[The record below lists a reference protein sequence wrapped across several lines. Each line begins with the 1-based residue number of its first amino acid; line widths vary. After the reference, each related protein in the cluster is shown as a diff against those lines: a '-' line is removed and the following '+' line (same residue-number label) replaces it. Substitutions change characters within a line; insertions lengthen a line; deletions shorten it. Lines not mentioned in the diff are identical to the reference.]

1 MKKIAFQKYHALGN
15 DFIII
20 DRMGQ
25 KTEKAGIVAL
35 AREICDR
42 QTGIGADGILILHKS
57 RAADCRFDI
66 YNADGSWA
74 EKSGNG
80 LRIAAAHIFSHYF
93 KKRELFL
100 ETARGVARAQIIRS
114 GQGNFLI
121 RVSLG
126 KPDFRAARVPLK
138 SRHKFHINLP
148 LKMGKTEI
156 VLTALSVGNPHAVI
170 FVRDFGFDWQNVGRV
185 IEICPHFP
193 RRTNVEFARIVNRK
207 KVILNDW
214 ERGAGAT
221 GSSGTGAAATVAAA
235 VMNGFM
241 DREAEVVF
249 PRGSLFIEWSEVDDE
264 IFLTGPVEPVAEG
277 NYLLK

>member
-1 MKKIAFQKYHALGN
+1 
-15 DFIII
+15 
-20 DRMGQ
+20 
-25 KTEKAGIVAL
+25 
-35 AREICDR
+35 
-42 QTGIGADGILILHKS
+42 
-57 RAADCRFDI
+57 
-66 YNADGSWA
+66 
-74 EKSGNG
+74 
-80 LRIAAAHIFSHYF
+80 
-93 KKRELFL
+93 
-100 ETARGVARAQIIRS
+100 
-114 GQGNFLI
+114 
-121 RVSLG
+121 
-126 KPDFRAARVPLK
+126 
-138 SRHKFHINLP
+138 
-148 LKMGKTEI
+148 MGKTEI

-170 FVRDFGFDWQNVGRV
+170 FVRDFEFDWQNVGRV

-264 IFLTGPVEPVAEG
+264 IYLTGPVEPVAEG